1 MGRRVHSV
9 AVGRLELGEEHYEQ
23 HLVAVAVPAVA
34 DHQPWGAAQEAQ
46 PLETS

>member
-1 MGRRVHSV
+1 M
-9 AVGRLELGEEHYEQ
+9 AVGRLELGEQHYEQ
-23 HLVAVAVPAVA
+23 NLLAVAVAAVA